1 MQPRDDER
9 LSRRA
14 FLRRSALASV
24 GVGLFPLTG
33 GAGQLPHARA
43 EVRRYVPLGRTG
55 IQISD
60 ISFGASRLDAGQEAI
75 VLHAFERGI
84 NYFDTAESYSG
95 GDSERTIGNA
105 LRGKRDKVYI
115 TSEGRSRRDRPQRSA
130 DGHAGG

>member
-1 MQPRDDER
+1 MKQSEKHEG

-14 FLRRSALASV
+14 FLRQGALASF
-24 GVGLFPLTG
+24 GVGLLPFAG
-33 GAGQLPHARA
+33 GAGQLPQDRA

-84 NYFDTAESYSG
+84 NYFDTADSYSG
-95 GDSERTIGNA
+95 GDSERTIGNE
-105 LRGKRDKVYI
+105 I
-115 TSEGRSRRDRPQRSA
+115 GRA
-130 DGHAGG
+130 HV